1 MSAPTPF
8 LNTHQLA
15 EELAARPGLIPVE
28 VQTEQRQ
35 LVWLDCG
42 TYHGYEGF
50 FFRNLRAMMR
60 LMPTAA
66 EFTSPV
72 ESLGELSL
80 PGPLVPPTGFI
91 HHVGRCGSTLL
102 TRVLARSRRHL
113 VFGEANPHNQIWN
126 FLGSPWPPP
135 PTPDA
140 LHLYRQLVLVMNR
153 RRLPGYTACFIKF
166 SSWNVGAWQ
175 FIRAAFPGT
184 PELFIY
190 RDPLAVLVSCA
201 KGHSGFVS
209 GRSQPFLAWATGLT
223 MAETHACSALE
234 LERHCLLRC
243 FEVGREACA
252 AGMRCLEYPHI
263 TAANLPALLDFFG
276 VSVPP
281 DELALMQTQFA
292 FYSKGGKPAQPFTS
306 DTAEKHRTASPQV
319 RAAAAG
325 ELARLFDELQHSPAN
340 LIVPSKSPVAII

>member
-1 MSAPTPF
+1 MAAPPPF
-8 LNTHQLA
+8 LNTRQLA

-28 VQTEQRQ
+28 VQGEQRQ

-42 TYHGYEGF
+42 TYHGYDGF
-50 FFRNLRAMMR
+50 FFRNLQAMLG
-60 LMPTAA
+60 LMPAAA
-66 EFTSPV
+66 EFISTV

-102 TRVLARSRRHL
+102 TCVLARSRRHL
-113 VFGEANPHNQIWN
+113 VYGEAKPHNQIWN

-153 RRLPGYTACFIKF
+153 RRLPGYTASFIKYAN
-166 SSWNVGAWQ
+166 WNVGAWR

-184 PELFIY
+184 PELFVY
-190 RDPLAVLVSCA
+190 RDPLEVLVSCA
-201 KGHSGFVS
+201 KGHMGFVS
-209 GRSQPFLAWATGLT
+209 DRRQPFLTWATGLT
-223 MAETHACSALE
+223 AEQTHACSDLD
-234 LERHCLLRC
+234 LERRIVVQC
-243 FEVGREACA
+243 FTAGREACA
-252 AGMRCLEYPHI
+252 AGMRCVEYPHI

-276 VSVPP
+276 VSAPA
-281 DELALMQTQFA
+281 DELALMQSQFA
-292 FYSKGGKPAQPFTS
+292 FYSKGGKPAQPFTP
-306 DTAEKHRTASPQV
+306 DAADKRRTASPEV

-325 ELARLFDELQHSPAN
+325 ELAELYEELRRSPAN
-340 LIVPSKSPVAII
+340 LFPTGGSSANP